1 MSKKRKAT
9 FVISSSM
16 SKKPHGKATLDI
28 WFSYLNILN
37 LSLFQFKFY
46 EYKFNPLFKTIEG
59 IEYLNKYR

>member
-28 WFSYLNILN
+28 ESLKDKLVFFKLGQHFLKNLNYYKYLLC
-37 LSLFQFKFY
+37 
-46 EYKFNPLFKTIEG
+46 
-59 IEYLNKYR
+59 